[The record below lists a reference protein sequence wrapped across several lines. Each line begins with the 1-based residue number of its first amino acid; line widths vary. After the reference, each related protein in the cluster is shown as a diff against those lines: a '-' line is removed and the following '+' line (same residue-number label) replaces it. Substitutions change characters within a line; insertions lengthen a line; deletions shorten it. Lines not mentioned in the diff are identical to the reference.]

1 MKPICYRLFSVGL
14 MLLLGGCNDKS
25 PLGITA
31 YSPTP
36 PSGKPLILRS
46 DLKSGGSYMPGY
58 QSGNIRSDQVTLS
71 WEPAPAGEFAS
82 YQIFRNDIRL
92 ATITEREAASYT
104 DDQGIF
110 PDSYYNYKIALF
122 NPQGLFLADTI
133 RIKTPAFSRPFAL
146 SSQVVAPTEDLIRIF
161 WRNGA
166 ESATDF
172 RIYRK
177 LLSDP
182 DTLYQ
187 MVGTASDTLFTD
199 NNGIIP
205 GNTYEYQVSAF
216 NAFEATPRSL
226 PLAVS
231 AFYDLSPPFLTT
243 AQQLDGSRMVR
254 LFWIDFATAEDGYRI
269 WRRSPSGQF
278 TEINTVPTNAFTYT
292 DSDTAGSLQLDSTYI
307 YAVSA
312 FGATGES
319 ELSNAIPV
327 TILSSS
333 SFAGYQEDFESPLG
347 GEWELISS
355 TPEGRIIRST
365 NGANSGQYMLQMD
378 VAVDGVINLNEAI
391 LSLDLS
397 TVNPGDDLFLRFFYN
412 TFDDEVSPLEEYVD
426 ISSDGSSWL
435 TVFTMP
441 FSAFAWEQAEIN
453 LQDFTD
459 AQPYSSTYRI
469 RWHQGDNFSFPVDG
483 IGIDDIE
490 VSLAGQ

>member
-1 MKPICYRLFSVGL
+1 MKRICYRLFSVGL
-14 MLLLGGCNDKS
+14 VLLLGGCNDKS

-36 PSGKPLILRS
+36 PSGKPTILRS
-46 DLKSGGSYMPGY
+46 DLKSGGSYAPGY
-58 QSGNIRSDQVTLS
+58 QNGNIRSDRITLS

-82 YQIFRNDIRL
+82 YQVFRNDIRL

-104 DDQGIF
+104 DAQGIF
-110 PDSYYNYKIALF
+110 PDSYYDYKIALF
-122 NPQGLFLADTI
+122 NPQGLFLTDTI
-133 RIKTPAFSRPFAL
+133 RVKTPAFARPYAL
-146 SSQVVAPTEDLIRIF
+146 NSQVVDPSGDIIRIF

-166 ESATDF
+166 ESAGDF

-187 MVGTASDTLFTD
+187 QIGTSPDTLFTD
-199 NNGIIP
+199 ISGIIP
-205 GNTYEYQVSAF
+205 GSTYQYQVSAF
-216 NAFEATPRSL
+216 NAFEETPRSL
-226 PLAVS
+226 PLTVS
-231 AFYDLSPPFLTT
+231 AFYDLTPPFLTMV
-243 AQQLDGSRMVR
+243 QQLEGSRMVR

-269 WRRSPSGQF
+269 WRRTPSSPF
-278 TEINTVPTNAFTYT
+278 AEIGTVPTNAFSYI
-292 DSDTAGSLQLDSTYI
+292 DSDTTGSLQLDSTYI

-319 ELSNAIPV
+319 ELSNAFPI
-327 TILSSS
+327 TISSAS

-347 GEWELISS
+347 GEWELVSS

-378 VAVDGVINLNEAI
+378 VSVDGVINLNEAI
-391 LSLDLS
+391 LKLDLS
-397 TVNPGDDLFLRFFYN
+397 GVNPADNLYLRFYYN

-426 ISSDGSSWL
+426 VSSNGSSWQ
-435 TVFTMP
+435 TVFTMA
-441 FSAFAWEQAEIN
+441 FSAFSWAQAEIN
-453 LQDFTD
+453 LQDFAD
-459 AQPYSSTYRI
+459 AQPFSSTYRI
-469 RWHQGDNFSFPVDG
+469 RWHQGDNFAFPVDG